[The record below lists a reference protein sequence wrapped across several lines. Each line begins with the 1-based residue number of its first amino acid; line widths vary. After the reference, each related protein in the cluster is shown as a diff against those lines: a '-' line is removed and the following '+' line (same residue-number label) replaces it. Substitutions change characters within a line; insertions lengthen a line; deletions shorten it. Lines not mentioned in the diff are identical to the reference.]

1 MSRGKLRF
9 RSVKCVKGRPD
20 STDFSSL
27 SDVISTARQR
37 PRVAEEGL
45 IYATATDS
53 SPMNRETFG
62 AIEVTR
68 ADYQEMLRDALD
80 VDARF

>member
-1 MSRGKLRF
+1 MICRQITRSSGK
-9 RSVKCVKGRPD
+9 C
-20 STDFSSL
+20 
-27 SDVISTARQR
+27 
-37 PRVAEEGL
+37 GL
-45 IYATATDS
+45 NYATAANS